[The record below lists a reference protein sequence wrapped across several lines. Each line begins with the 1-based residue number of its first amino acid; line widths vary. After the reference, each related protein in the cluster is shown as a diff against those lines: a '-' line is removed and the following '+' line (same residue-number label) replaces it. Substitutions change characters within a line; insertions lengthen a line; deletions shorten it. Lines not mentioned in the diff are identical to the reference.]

1 VNLAPSPGGAF
12 FLARAHCSISARV
25 GATLCNIHPEKAMSQ
40 VTLLAEFEVKT
51 QDLDLFIAAAKR
63 EMQAVGAS
71 AAGCLGFEVLLFDEE
86 TGKGAFVEVFKD
98 QAAADAHRETPHFSA
113 FCFEEIEDI
122 EVPWSVRRG
131 TAVSVN

>member
-1 VNLAPSPGGAF
+1 
-12 FLARAHCSISARV
+12 
-25 GATLCNIHPEKAMSQ
+25 MSQ

-98 QAAADAHRETPHFSA
+98 QAAADAHRETPHFSE
-113 FCFEEIEDI
+113 FFEEIEDI
-122 EVPWSVRRG
+122 EVTWSVRRG
-131 TAVSVN
+131 TAVSVNQSSWAARRSTGRGRPRVLPPGRLVACLGNRSRV

>member
-1 VNLAPSPGGAF
+1 
-12 FLARAHCSISARV
+12 
-25 GATLCNIHPEKAMSQ
+25 MSQ